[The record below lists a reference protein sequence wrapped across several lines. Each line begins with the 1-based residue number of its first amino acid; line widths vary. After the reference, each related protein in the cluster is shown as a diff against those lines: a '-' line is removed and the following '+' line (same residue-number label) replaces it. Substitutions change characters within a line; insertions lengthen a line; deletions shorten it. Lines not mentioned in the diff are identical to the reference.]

1 MSPSTA
7 SPAAVK
13 SAKGAKTAG
22 APQFEPREMLAR
34 LIAFDTTSARSN
46 LALIDFV
53 RDYLAGYGIES
64 RLTFDDSKT
73 KANLYASL
81 GPAGP
86 GGVVLSGHTDVV
98 PVAGQPWQSDPFSL
112 TERGDRL
119 YGRGTSDMKG
129 FISLVLALVP
139 EMLAARL
146 KRPLHIALSYDE
158 EMGCLGAPRMIAD
171 IAANLPQP
179 AIVIVGE
186 PTRLKLGNR
195 HKGCYGFQIEIQGRD
210 GHSSATHRGVNAVS
224 HAAEVIRFLD
234 AIAERHRREG
244 PFDEGFDP
252 PYTTLNVGEI
262 EGGSAVNIIPRHCRI
277 GWEFRPIPAVEPAGV
292 IAEVESYL
300 AEALSPRLA
309 ARAPEAKV
317 EMRADCVVPP
327 LVPRADSPA
336 AELVR
341 RLTGANEAIG
351 LAFATEAGQ
360 FQEIG
365 IDAIVCGPGSIE
377 QAHQP
382 DEFIELSQFAE
393 GEAFLRRLI
402 AWAAT

>member
-1 MSPSTA
+1 MSPSR
-7 SPAAVK
+7 PAAK
-13 SAKGAKTAG
+13 AAAAPRL
-22 APQFEPREMLAR
+22 APQEMLAR
-34 LIAFDTTSARSN
+34 LIAFDTTSSSSN

-53 RDYLAGYGIES
+53 RDYLGAYGIES
-64 RLTFDDSKT
+64 RLTFDQTKA

-81 GPAGP
+81 GPAGS

-98 PVAGQPWQSDPFSL
+98 PVAGQPWTSDPFTL
-112 TERGDRL
+112 TERDGRL

-129 FISLVLALVP
+129 FIALALALVP
-139 EMLAARL
+139 EMLAAGL
-146 KRPLHIALSYDE
+146 KRPLHLALSYDE
-158 EMGCLGAPRMIAD
+158 ELGCLGAPRMIAD
-171 IAANLPQP
+171 IAANLPKP

-195 HKGCYGFQIEIQGRD
+195 HKGCYGFQIEIHGRD
-210 GHSSATHRGVNAVS
+210 GHSSATHRGVNAIT
-224 HAAEVIRFLD
+224 HAAQVIDFLEG
-234 AIAERHRREG
+234 IAERYRREG

-262 EGGSAVNIIPRHCRI
+262 AGGSAVNIIPRHCRL
-277 GWEFRPIPAVEPAGV
+277 GWEFRPIPAVDPKQV
-292 IAEVESYL
+292 VAEVEGYL
-300 AEALSPRLA
+300 SRDLMPRLT
-309 ARAPEAKV
+309 ARAPEAKA
-317 EMRADCVVPP
+317 EMWSDCVVPP

-336 AELVR
+336 ADLVR
-341 RLTGANEAIG
+341 RLTGANEVVG

-360 FQEIG
+360 FQEID

-382 DEFIELSQFAE
+382 DEFIEPSQLAE

-402 AWAAT
+402 AWAAA

>member
-1 MSPSTA
+1 MSSTRRA
-7 SPAAVK
+7 GRKATAATRL
-13 SAKGAKTAG
+13 S
-22 APQFEPREMLAR
+22 PREMLVR
-34 LIAFDTTSARSN
+34 LIAFDTTSAGSN
-46 LALIDFV
+46 LALIDFA
-53 RDYLAGYGIES
+53 RAYLAEHGIES
-64 RLTFDDSKT
+64 RLTYDDSRA
-73 KANLYASL
+73 KANLYASV

-98 PVAGQPWQSDPFSL
+98 PVAGQPWQSDPFTL
-112 TERGDRL
+112 TERDGHL
-119 YGRGTSDMKG
+119 YGRGTSDMKS
-129 FISLVLALVP
+129 FIALALALVP
-139 EMLAARL
+139 EMLAAGL
-146 KRPLHIALSYDE
+146 KRPLHLALSYDE
-158 EMGCLGAPRMIAD
+158 ELGCLGAPRMIAD
-171 IAANLPQP
+171 IAANLPKP

-195 HKGCYGFQIEIQGRD
+195 HKGCYGFQIDIQGRD
-210 GHSSATHRGVNAVS
+210 GHSSATHRGVNAIT
-224 HAAEVIRFLD
+224 HAAAVVDFIE

-262 EGGSAVNIIPRHCRI
+262 AGGSAVNIIARHCRL
-277 GWEFRPIPAVEPAGV
+277 GWEFRPIPAVDPSRV
-292 IAEVESYL
+292 IGEVETYRAEVL
-300 AEALSPRLA
+300 RPRLT
-309 ARAPEAKV
+309 ARAPEAKA
-317 EMRADCVVPP
+317 EMWADCVVPP

-336 AELVR
+336 ADLMR
-341 RLTGANEAIG
+341 RLTGANETIG

-382 DEFIELSQFAE
+382 DEFIELSQIAE

-402 AWAAT
+402 AWAAA

>member
-1 MSPSTA
+1 MSASRRAAGPEATA
-7 SPAAVK
+7 STRL
-13 SAKGAKTAG
+13 S
-22 APQFEPREMLAR
+22 PREMLAR
-34 LIAFDTTSARSN
+34 LIAFDTTSAGSN
-46 LALIDFV
+46 LALIDFA
-53 RDYLAGYGIES
+53 RAYLAEHGIES
-64 RLTFDDSKT
+64 RLTYDDSRA
-73 KANLYASL
+73 KANLYASV

-98 PVAGQPWQSDPFSL
+98 PVAGQPWQSDPFTL
-112 TERGDRL
+112 TERDGRL
-119 YGRGTSDMKG
+119 YGRGTSDMKS
-129 FISLVLALVP
+129 FIALALALMP
-139 EMLAARL
+139 DMLAAGL
-146 KRPLHIALSYDE
+146 KRPLHLALSYDE
-158 EMGCLGAPRMIAD
+158 ELGCLGAPRMIAD
-171 IAANLPQP
+171 IAANLPKP

-195 HKGCYGFQIEIQGRD
+195 HKGCYGFQIDIQGRD
-210 GHSSATHRGVNAVS
+210 GHSSATHRGVNAIT
-224 HAAEVIRFLD
+224 HAAAVVDFIE

-262 EGGSAVNIIPRHCRI
+262 AGGSAVNIIARYCRL
-277 GWEFRPIPAVEPAGV
+277 GWEFRPIPAVDPGHV
-292 IAEVESYL
+292 IAEVETYL
-300 AEALSPRLA
+300 AEVLRPRLS
-309 ARAPEAKV
+309 ARAPEAKA
-317 EMRADCVVPP
+317 EMWADCVVPP

-336 AELVR
+336 ADLMR
-341 RLTGANEAIG
+341 RLTGANETIG

-382 DEFIELSQFAE
+382 DEFIELSQIAE

-402 AWAAT
+402 AWAAA

>member
-1 MSPSTA
+1 MSQSRPAVALDTA
-7 SPAAVK
+7 
-13 SAKGAKTAG
+13 
-22 APQFEPREMLAR
+22 APQPDKRAMLAR

-53 RDYLAGYGIES
+53 RDHLAGYGIES
-64 RLTFDDSKT
+64 RLTFDASGN

-81 GPAGP
+81 GPPGS

-98 PVAGQPWQSDPFSL
+98 PVAGQPWQSDPFTL
-112 TERGDRL
+112 VERDGRL

-129 FISLVLALVP
+129 FIATVLALVP
-139 EMLAARL
+139 AMLEAGL

-158 EMGCLGAPRMIAD
+158 ELGCLGAPRMIAD
-171 IAANLPQP
+171 IAANLPKP

-186 PTRLKLGNR
+186 PTRLRLGNR
-195 HKGCYGFQIEIQGRD
+195 HKGCYGFQIEITGRD
-210 GHSSATHRGVNAVS
+210 GHSSATHRGVNAIS
-224 HAAEVIRFLD
+224 HAARTIDFLEG
-234 AIAERHRREG
+234 IAERHRRDG
-244 PFDEGFDP
+244 PFDDGFDP
-252 PYTTLNVGEI
+252 PYTTVNVGEI
-262 EGGSAVNIIPRHCRI
+262 QGGSAVNIIPRHCRV
-277 GWEFRPIPAVEPAGV
+277 GWEFRPIPAVDPAGV

-300 AEALSPRLA
+300 TGTLNPRLS

-327 LVPRADSPA
+327 LVPRPDSPA
-336 AELVR
+336 AQLVR
-341 RLTGANEAIG
+341 HLTGANDSIG

-365 IDAIVCGPGSIE
+365 IDAVVCGPGSIE

-382 DEFIELSQFAE
+382 DEFIALEQVEACL
-393 GEAFLRRLI
+393 AFLRRLKD
-402 AWAAT
+402 WAAAA